1 MKIAVIGAGIF
12 GITSALKLRE
22 KFPAAKIVIWDKNIS
37 ILKAASGINQYRLHR
52 GYHYPRSNETVDQVL
67 NSVLE
72 FEEYFS
78 KSILKNGFSH

>member
-37 ILKAASGINQYRLHR
+37 ILKAASGINQFVYACQQLKIKDDALID
-52 GYHYPRSNETVDQVL
+52 NINAT
-67 NSVLE
+67 
-72 FEEYFS
+72 
-78 KSILKNGFSH
+78 SINYNKNVE